1 MSGLHVP
8 VCAEEKI
15 SLHPSSGPS
24 LSQRSLP
31 PSVQGEQNPTM
42 KEKTADAVL
51 ILDEYLGISYYNQEF
66 SYLESADEGY
76 YIGKNLMQCFFRII
90 PHSMYEYIETIM
102 PGMVIR
108 KTHTIHAA
116 DQDYCFQYQI
126 LGTLHGNGRPGVIIL
141 IKPEPD
147 ILCT

>member
-1 MSGLHVP
+1 MSSLPVP
-8 VCAEEKI
+8 VCAEERI
-15 SLHPSSGPS
+15 SIHPSSGPL
-24 LSQRSLP
+24 LSQKSP
-31 PSVQGEQNPTM
+31 PSGVLGEQNPAM
-42 KEKTADAVL
+42 KERISDAVL

-66 SYLESADEGY
+66 SYLESADERN
-76 YIGKNLMQCFFRII
+76 YIGKNLMQCFFRMI
-90 PHSMYEYIETIM
+90 PPSMYEYIETIV

-147 ILCT
+147 NLCT